1 MLLAARPRETTS
13 VALCASEKV
22 DVSTGPCLDFENE
35 VHYPFGRGHWMYVCI
50 CRAVT
55 EQEVKAAIEEG
66 AKTVE
71 AVTAACCA
79 GDDCG
84 ACHETIEGLIEDRW
98 GMPGVASGGA
108 GTVHLPV
115 VTERGRAA

>member
-1 MLLAARPRETTS
+1 
-13 VALCASEKV
+13 
-22 DVSTGPCLDFENE
+22 
-35 VHYPFGRGHWMYVCI
+35 MYVCI

-55 EQEVKAAIEEG
+55 EQEVKSTIEAG

-71 AVTAACCA
+71 AVTQACCA

-84 ACHETIEGLIEDRW
+84 ACHSTIEDMIEDRW
-98 GMPGVASGGA
+98 GADGA
-108 GTVHLPV
+108 VHLPV

>member
-1 MLLAARPRETTS
+1 
-13 VALCASEKV
+13 
-22 DVSTGPCLDFENE
+22 
-35 VHYPFGRGHWMYVCI
+35 MYVCI

-55 EQEVKAAIEEG
+55 EQEVKSTIEAG

-71 AVTAACCA
+71 AVTRACCA

-84 ACHETIEGLIEDRW
+84 ACHSTIEDMIEDRW
-98 GMPGVASGGA
+98 GAHADGA
-108 GTVHLPV
+108 VHLPV